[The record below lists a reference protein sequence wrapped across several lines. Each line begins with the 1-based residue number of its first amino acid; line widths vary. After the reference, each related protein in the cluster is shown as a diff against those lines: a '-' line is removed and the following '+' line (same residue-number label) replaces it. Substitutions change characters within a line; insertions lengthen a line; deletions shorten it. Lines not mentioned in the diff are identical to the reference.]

1 VCTQCR
7 AWEKHVLA
15 NRAGYSSRQ
24 PLRGWRH
31 TYIVSAISAKH
42 RWVLEMR
49 RAAAAGSHCPP
60 SEEDP
65 PPAPAPAPA
74 PALLPPREA
83 PPGAED
89 GLLMPIGPMNVS
101 TSDGPQECT
110 HAACDNN
117 SVLSEPVPLDFGRG
131 RYTPTKAPPF
141 TSSMLAE
148 ERAAASMHTSTHL
161 TGPAPAPKTT
171 EAPSVPL
178 VRTSERP
185 QAGPSTRG
193 RWEAAPLH

>member
-1 VCTQCR
+1 MVVTSAQGSAR
-7 AWEKHVLA
+7 EKHVLA

-31 TYIVSAISAKH
+31 TYIVSAISARH

-101 TSDGPQECT
+101 TSDGPQECM
-110 HAACDNN
+110 HVACDNN
-117 SVLSEPVPLDFGRG
+117 SILSEPIPLAFGRG
-131 RYTPTKAPPF
+131 RYTPTKCALCEAYGMRP
-141 TSSMLAE
+141 TYK
-148 ERAAASMHTSTHL
+148 ERKS
-161 TGPAPAPKTT
+161 PA
-171 EAPSVPL
+171 
-178 VRTSERP
+178 
-185 QAGPSTRG
+185 
-193 RWEAAPLH
+193 LHIEHACRRARSG